1 MSLQRTEIELGWPPK
16 EQILQPQGA
25 GAAVN
30 ATLAR
35 EKVGRSLGSL
45 EGAADAQIGILSLD
59 PSTNETQAPL
69 ALVCN
74 FLRPVPVQTLA
85 ELQRLAWNFSRT
97 PLLLTVEPHRLRAF
111 TCYKRPSQV
120 VHLLTRSEVN
130 NDTLPS
136 EIDKAHYNFTD
147 RATQTDH
154 LTNQATHALHWLEL
168 ASGRFLQ
175 RYKQYFPHEERAD
188 SLLLDNLQIVR
199 SRLHGQKLEDDI
211 IHDLLARVIFIQF
224 LFHRRDANGHT
235 ALDPL
240 YLRRLHKR
248 GVLAAPYQSLGEIL
262 THHAD
267 SYQLFRYLNDRFNGD
282 LFPGKGSDPEESERE
297 WHVEMKAVHPEHLLL
312 LSDFVEGRLQM
323 RSGQLSLW
331 PHYSF
336 DVIPLEFLHRTYFFY

>member
-97 PLLLTVEPHRLRAF
+97 SLLLTVEPHRLRAF
-111 TCYKRPSQV
+111 TCYKRPSQ
-120 VHLLTRSEVN
+120 EVN

-136 EIDKAHYNFTD
+136 EIDKARYNFTD
-147 RATQTDH
+147 GATQTDR

-175 RYKQYFPHEERAD
+175 RYKRYFPHEERAD

-199 SRLHGQKLEDDI
+199 SRLQDQNLRDDI

-224 LFHRRDANGHT
+224 LKRRV
-235 ALDPL
+235 ALSQQ
-240 YLRRLHKR
+240 RRS
-248 GVLAAPYQSLGEIL
+248 V
-262 THHAD
+262 
-267 SYQLFRYLNDRFNGD
+267 
-282 LFPGKGSDPEESERE
+282 
-297 WHVEMKAVHPEHLLL
+297 
-312 LSDFVEGRLQM
+312 
-323 RSGQLSLW
+323 
-331 PHYSF
+331 
-336 DVIPLEFLHRTYFFY
+336 FLI